1 MLVGVGNMRMVIMM
15 RRRMV
20 TMVIMR
26 RRDDYIMADVVLVIR
41 DGCPDPRGNRLGCP
55 YPQTTRPEKKLKT
68 AGHGTRQ
75 AKVTNDQ
82 KKKHS

>member
-15 RRRMV
+15 RRRRMV

-41 DGCPDPRGNRLGCP
+41 DGCPDPR
-55 YPQTTRPEKKLKT
+55 
-68 AGHGTRQ
+68 
-75 AKVTNDQ
+75 
-82 KKKHS
+82 